1 MTRARRILLAALALA
16 VAGPALWSPA
26 WADPPFDPKD
36 PAMAKYMAGE
46 KRSGYTFA
54 EPETR
59 AMQDDDFMNPAM
71 LWVGKGETL
80 WTTVEGSAGK
90 SCSSCHGKAEDSMK
104 TAGAHYPKY
113 NAGEHKVINLEQR
126 INLCRTQ
133 AMGAPEWK
141 YESEPLLAMT
151 TYVKMQSR
159 GVPVQ
164 VAIDGPAAPWFDAGQ
179 RFFYERRGLND
190 VACSHCHVDH
200 WGHHIRTE
208 LLSQGMSNG
217 FPTYRL
223 KWQKLGSLHRRLAG
237 CNEEIRAEPYPLG
250 SFEYVALELYL
261 AWRSQGLQVETP
273 SVRK

>member
-1 MTRARRILLAALALA
+1 MRALLVALLLMAW
-16 VAGPALWSPA
+16 VGPAL
-26 WADPPFDPKD
+26 ADPPFDPKD
-36 PAMAKYMAGE
+36 PAMVRYQAGI

-71 LWVGKGETL
+71 LWVEKGEKL
-80 WTTVEGSAGK
+80 WSTAEGGTAK
-90 SCSSCHGKAEDSMK
+90 SCASCHGKAEDSMK
-104 TAGAHYPKY
+104 GVGAHYPKFDKG
-113 NAGEHKVINLEQR
+113 AGKVINLEQR
-126 INLCRTQ
+126 INICRVQ
-133 AMGAPEWK
+133 AMAAPEWK

-159 GVPVQ
+159 GVPVA

-179 RFFYERRGLND
+179 RFYFERRGLND
-190 VACSHCHVDH
+190 VACSHCHVDN
-200 WGHHIRTE
+200 WGRHIRTE

-217 FPTYRL
+217 FPSYRL

-261 AWRSQGLQVETP
+261 AWRAQGLLVETP